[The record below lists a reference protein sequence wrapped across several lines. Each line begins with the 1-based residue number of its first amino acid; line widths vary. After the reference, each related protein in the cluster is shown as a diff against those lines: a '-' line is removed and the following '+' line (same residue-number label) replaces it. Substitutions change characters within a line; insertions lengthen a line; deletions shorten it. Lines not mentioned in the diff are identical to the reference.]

1 METMNKHDFRNLAI
15 SLSIL
20 LLMITSIAC
29 KSKLKDSEKNISSEA
44 TKIAPLFKS
53 AKYQDGQGNIL
64 PYRYFE
70 PSLQNNSGTK
80 YPAILYLHGEN
91 EYGTDNQVQITSTE
105 CATIWVEPD
114 HLAKNPAYVLAPQ
127 VPEGSDW
134 STEPVYGSVLAL
146 LKQFIESH
154 PDIDSK
160 RIYIVGFSTGG
171 TGVWNMILKN
181 PALFAAAMP
190 ISGNADSFLG
200 NFNAFSALKN
210 MPILVVH
217 SVDDLISPVSGSNNA
232 IAALQAAGNRCVG
245 SNTSIWGMG
254 SVIPAHNAWF
264 PAFHNYEVI
273 YNWLF
278 EQSLERTNNG
288 AISPTAL
295 FTTRDLGNGVKEV
308 WDYSL
313 GTAYVIE
320 RSDKAVIID
329 AGSGE
334 GSIYQFIKD
343 KVLVNKNID
352 IEIMITHNHFD
363 HIVGLASF
371 VGSPQIKKV
380 YVHKEDSDP
389 VKMILG
395 ADAGKL
401 QFVSDGDKIPLGGK
415 NIEVISVPA
424 HSWGSVVFWSE
435 NNLFSGDAIGSGDV
449 WLGFSIMSI
458 EDYIQSVQ
466 HLLDKIGNNKLS
478 VLGGHSGEYR
488 SPMNEEY
495 PRQMMACA
503 KGLVEGSIVGVPYR
517 RALGG
522 QLTIGNAAT
531 FGRATIVYNLNNI
544 HTIKGA
550 LRSITI
556 SKGNLTPRFAPYTAY
571 YSATVDENVTNV
583 TITPT
588 VLADKYDSMT
598 INGNPVDSG
607 AHFETSLNKGENR
620 FSIVVTAADKT
631 AKTYT
636 LTITRGN
643 TVGMLSDIKR

>member
-1 METMNKHDFRNLAI
+1 MKTMKKHDFKSLTI
-15 SLSIL
+15 SLSIS
-20 LLMITSIAC
+20 LLMLLSIAC
-29 KSKLKDSEKNISSEA
+29 ASKSKDSEKNISPEA
-44 TKIAPLFKS
+44 ARIAPLFKY
-53 AKYQDGQGNIL
+53 AKYQDGKGNVL

-70 PSLQNNSGTK
+70 PAEKNDSVTK
-80 YPAILYLHGEN
+80 YPVILYLHGEN
-91 EYGTDNQVQITSTE
+91 ECGTDNEAQLTTTE
-105 CATIWVEPD
+105 CATIWAEPD
-114 HLAKNPAYVLAPQ
+114 HLAKNPVYVLAPQ
-127 VPEGSDW
+127 SPEGSDW
-134 STEPVYGSVLAL
+134 STEPVYGSVLTL

-160 RIYIVGFSTGG
+160 RIYIVGFSMGG

-200 NFNAFSALKN
+200 DYDAFAALKN
-210 MPILVVH
+210 MPVLVIH
-217 SVDDLISPVSGSNNA
+217 SVDDPVSPVSGSNNA

-245 SNTSIWGMG
+245 SNTSIWGLG
-254 SVIPAHNAWF
+254 SVVPAHNAWY

-278 EQSLERTNNG
+278 EQNLERTKNG
-288 AISPTAL
+288 AISPTTL
-295 FTTRDLGNGVKEV
+295 FTARDLGNGVKEV

-320 RSDKAVIID
+320 RSEKAVIVD

-334 GSIYQFIKD
+334 GSIYQFIKN

-363 HIVGLASF
+363 HIAGLASF
-371 VGSPQIKKV
+371 TGSSQIKKV
-380 YVHKEDSDP
+380 YVHKDDSDP

-395 ADAGKL
+395 ADSGKI
-401 QFVSDGDKIPLGGK
+401 QFVKEGDKIPLGGK
-415 NIEVISVPA
+415 NIEVISVPG
-424 HSWGSVVFWSE
+424 HSWGSIVMWYE

-449 WLGFSIMSI
+449 WLGFSILSI

-466 HLLDKIGNNKLS
+466 HLLDKIGNNKLII
-478 VLGGHSGEYR
+478 LGGHSGEYR

-495 PRQMMACA
+495 LRQMLSCA
-503 KGLVEGSIVGVPYR
+503 KGLVDGSISGIPYR
-517 RALGG
+517 RTIGG
-522 QLTIGNAAT
+522 QMTIGNSAT
-531 FGRATIVYNLNNI
+531 YGRATIVYNLNNI

-550 LRSITI
+550 LRSLTI
-556 SKGNLTPRFAPYTAY
+556 SKGNLNARYAPYLAY

-583 TITPT
+583 TITST
-588 VLADKYDSMT
+588 VLAGNYKSMT
-598 INGNPVDSG
+598 FNGNKIESG
-607 AHFETSLNKGENR
+607 TPFEAGLNKGENR
-620 FSIVVTAADKT
+620 FLIAVTASDNT

-643 TVGMLSDIKR
+643 IVKNPFSY

>member
-1 METMNKHDFRNLAI
+1 MKNHDFRNLAFP
-15 SLSIL
+15 LLIL
-20 LLMITSIAC
+20 LLLIGSYSCAS
-29 KSKLKDSEKNISSEA
+29 KSKDPGKPLSREVA
-44 TKIAPLFKS
+44 KIAPQFKS
-53 AKYQDGQGNIL
+53 AKYQDGQGNVL

-70 PSLQNNSGTK
+70 PADKNNSSNK
-80 YPAILYLHGEN
+80 YPVILYLHGEN
-91 EYGTDNQVQITSTE
+91 ECGTDNEAQLATTE

-114 HLAKNPAYVLAPQ
+114 HLAKNPVYVLAPQ
-127 VPEGSDW
+127 APEGSDW
-134 STEPVYGSVLAL
+134 STEPVYGSVLTL
-146 LKQFIESH
+146 LKQFIENH

-160 RIYIVGFSTGG
+160 RIYIVGFSMGG

-181 PALFAAAMP
+181 PTLFAAAMP

-200 NFNAFSALKN
+200 NYNAFSALKN
-210 MPILVVH
+210 MPVLVVH
-217 SVDDLISPVSGSNNA
+217 SIDDPISPVSASNNA
-232 IAALQAAGNRCVG
+232 IAALRAAGNRCVG
-245 SNTSIWGMG
+245 SNTSIWGMS

-313 GTAYVIE
+313 GTAFVIE

-352 IEIMITHNHFD
+352 IEIMITHDHFD

-380 YVHKEDSDP
+380 YVHQADSDP
-389 VKMILG
+389 VKIILG
-395 ADAGKL
+395 ADAGKVKY
-401 QFVSDGDKIPLGGK
+401 VSDGDKIPLGGK

-424 HSWGSVVFWSE
+424 HSWGSVAFWYE
-435 NNLFSGDAIGSGDV
+435 NNLFTGDAIGSGDV
-449 WLGFSIMSI
+449 WLGFSILSI

-466 HLLDKIGNNKLS
+466 HLLDKIGNNKLAIW
-478 VLGGHSGEYR
+478 GGHSGEYR

-495 PRQMMACA
+495 PRQMLSCA
-503 KGLVEGSIVGVPYR
+503 RGLVDGSVAGIPYR
-517 RALGG
+517 RTVGG
-522 QLTIGNAAT
+522 QMTIGYAAT
-531 FGRATIVYNLNNI
+531 YGRATIVYNLNNI

-556 SKGNLTPRFAPYTAY
+556 SKWNLTPRFAPYTAY
-571 YSATVDENVTNV
+571 YSTTVDENVTSV
-583 TITPT
+583 TITPA
-588 VLADKYDSMT
+588 VLADKYESMT
-598 INGNPVDSG
+598 INGNAIASG
-607 AHFETSLNKGENR
+607 APYEASLTKGENR
-620 FSIVVTAADKT
+620 FSIMVTASDKT
-631 AKTYT
+631 AKTYI
-636 LTITRGN
+636 LTIERGN
-643 TVGMLSDIKR
+643 AIGNAFRY

>member
-44 TKIAPLFKS
+44 AKIAPLFKY
-53 AKYQDGQGNIL
+53 AKYEDKLGNVL
-64 PYRYFE
+64 YYRYFG
-70 PSLQNNSGTK
+70 PSAQNNHVTK
-80 YPAILYLHGEN
+80 YPVILYLHGEN
-91 EYGTDNQVQITSTE
+91 ECGTDNKVHLTTTD

-114 HLAKNPAYVLAPQ
+114 HLARNPAYVLAPQ
-127 VPEGSDW
+127 TAKGSDW
-134 STEPVYGSVLAL
+134 TTEPVYTNVLTL
-146 LKQFIESH
+146 LKQFIENH

-160 RIYIVGFSTGG
+160 RIYIVGFSMGG

-181 PALFAAAMP
+181 PTLFAAAMP

-200 NFNAFSALKN
+200 NYNAFSALKN
-210 MPILVVH
+210 MPVLVVH
-217 SVDDLISPVSGSNNA
+217 SIDDPISPVSGSNNA

-288 AISPTAL
+288 ALSPGTL
-295 FTTRDLGNGVKEV
+295 FSTHDLGNGVKEI
-308 WDYSL
+308 WDYAL
-313 GTAYVIE
+313 GTVYVIE
-320 RSDKAVIID
+320 RSEKAVIID
-329 AGSGE
+329 AAAGDGN
-334 GSIYQFIKD
+334 IFQFIKD

-371 VGSPQIKKV
+371 AGSPQVKRV

-395 ADAGKL
+395 ADAGKV
-401 QFVSDGDKIPLGGK
+401 QFVNDGDQIPLGGK
-415 NIEVISVPA
+415 NIEVISVPG
-424 HSWGSVVFWSE
+424 HSWGSIVMWYE
-435 NNLFSGDAIGSGDV
+435 NNLFTGDAIGSGDV
-449 WLGFSIMSI
+449 WLGGSILSI

-478 VLGGHSGEYR
+478 ILSGHSGEYR

-495 PRQMMACA
+495 PRQMLVCA
-503 KGLVEGSIVGVPYR
+503 KGLVEGSIIGVPYR
-517 RALGG
+517 RSVGG
-522 QLTIGNAAT
+522 QLTLGNAAT
-531 FGRATIVYNLNNI
+531 YGRATIVYNLNNI

-550 LRSITI
+550 LRSITT
-556 SKGNLTPRFAPYTAY
+556 SKGNLNPRFAPCTAY
-571 YSATVDENVTNV
+571 YSAAVDTDVASV
-583 TITPT
+583 TITST
-588 VLADKYDSMT
+588 VLANKYDSMT
-598 INGNPVDSG
+598 INGNAVDSG
-607 AHFETSLNKGENR
+607 TPYKANLTKGENR
-620 FSIVVTAADKT
+620 FSIIVTASDKT

-643 TVGMLSDIKR
+643 IVGNAFRY